1 MMKWIAI
8 FLASWL
14 ILSLIVVWIWGKIIP
29 PR

>member
-14 ILSLIVVWIWGKIIP
+14 IVSLIVAWIWGKINP